1 MELLFPAVS
10 DVVITRQLF
19 IRKLASIFASSF
31 EGCAPENVPREGE
44 MVPGASLQH
53 SPDLPV
59 QNSGQYFRSLYYT
72 KVNFSFLRIS

>member
-19 IRKLASIFASSF
+19 IRKLASIFASNF
-31 EGCAPENVPREGE
+31 EGCSPESVPREGE

-53 SPDLPV
+53 SPDLP
-59 QNSGQYFRSLYYT
+59 GAEFRPIFQLFVIHQGESQ
-72 KVNFSFLRIS
+72 FS